1 MKKETKISILGA
13 GAIGCTLVA
22 RLILAGCER
31 VSLIARGDNFQV
43 LSKQGIH
50 LKDLTGEYQL
60 TPYRVVQDIA
70 ELEPQDLIFI
80 ATKSKPVDIGLQPF
94 TKGDKRQRK
103 MRRLPQIFTRF
114 TTDDNG

>member
-1 MKKETKISILGA
+1 MFRHFPHIFVTYFYRGE
-13 GAIGCTLVA
+13 CT
-22 RLILAGCER
+22 G
-31 VSLIARGDNFQV
+31 F
-43 LSKQGIH
+43 
-50 LKDLTGEYQL
+50 
-60 TPYRVVQDIA
+60 
-70 ELEPQDLIFI
+70 FI